1 MRSFD
6 RLRWC
11 VFCGSKS
18 GTDQRYADAARLLA
32 RILTERGIGIVYGG
46 GHVGLMGILADAAL
60 EAGGE
65 VIGVIPRFMVE
76 EELAHDKLSS
86 LHIVSTMHERKAFMA
101 GLVHAFIALPGGF
114 GTAEEFF
121 EIVTWRQLRL
131 HDKPIGLLNVNRFF
145 DPLIAWMDRAV
156 DEGFLKPRH
165 REMIIV
171 REQVADLVSDLLP
184 LCSLATRGS
193 YDET

>member
-1 MRSFD
+1 MASFD

-18 GTDQRYADAARLLA
+18 GTDHRYADAARLLA
-32 RILTERGIGIVYGG
+32 RTLAERGIGIVYGG

-65 VIGVIPRFMVE
+65 VIGVIPRFMVD
-76 EELAHDKLSS
+76 EELAHDKLSR
-86 LHIVSTMHERKAFMA
+86 LHVVSTMHERKAFMA
-101 GLVHAFIALPGGF
+101 GLVHAFVALPGGF

-131 HDKPIGLLNVNRFF
+131 HEKPIGLLNVNHFF

-165 REMIIV
+165 RQMIVV
-171 REQVADLVSDLLP
+171 REQVADLVTDLLP
-184 LCSLATRGS
+184 LCSPAIRGS
-193 YDET
+193 YEET

>member
-1 MRSFD
+1 MPSFD

-11 VFCGSKS
+11 VFCGSKP

-32 RILTERGIGIVYGG
+32 RTLAEQGIGIVYGG

-65 VIGVIPRFMVE
+65 VTGVIPRFMVD
-76 EELAHDKLSS
+76 EELAHDKLSR

-121 EIVTWRQLRL
+121 EIVTWRQLSL

-165 REMIIV
+165 REMIVV
-171 REQVADLVSDLLP
+171 REQVADLVGDLLP
-184 LCSLATRGS
+184 LCSPATRES